1 MEGGFLFHKK
11 MLNLCTDRKPIMK
24 KKITNSPGIV
34 FSTDPNF
41 KIEEDKEEIE
51 TLAPNQQVLRITLET
66 KHRAGKTVTLVTGF
80 VGLEDDMAE
89 LGKKLKNQC
98 GTGGSAKDGE
108 IILQGD
114 HREKV
119 RIWLQKTGYKTK

>member
-1 MEGGFLFHKK
+1 MSKHK
-11 MLNLCTDRKPIMK
+11 N
-24 KKITNSPGIV
+24 NSPLV
-34 FSTDPNF
+34 YSTNPDFRIN
-41 KIEEDKEEIE
+41 EEGEQVLTLPPEE
-51 TLAPNQQVLRITLET
+51 QVLRVTLET

-80 VGLEDDMAE
+80 VGRDEDRED
-89 LGKKLKNQC
+89 LGKKLKNSC

-119 RIWLQKTGYKTK
+119 KSWLLKNKYKVK

>member
-1 MEGGFLFHKK
+1 MS
-11 MLNLCTDRKPIMK
+11 K
-24 KKITNSPGIV
+24 KKENKSPFVYSTNPLYTP
-34 FSTDPNF
+34 FS
-41 KIEEDKEEIE
+41 EDAPAEK
-51 TLAPNQQVLRITLET
+51 TLPASEQLLRVTLET

-80 VGLEDDMAE
+80 VGTAEDMGE
-89 LGKKLKNQC
+89 LGKQLNNHC

-119 RIWLQKTGYKTK
+119 RVWLQKNKYRIK

>member
-1 MEGGFLFHKK
+1 MN
-11 MLNLCTDRKPIMK
+11 MSK
-24 KKITNSPGIV
+24 KKDNGSLMMVYSTNP
-34 FSTDPNF
+34 DF
-41 KIEEDKEEIE
+41 KIEEDEVPVQ
-51 TLAPNQQVLRITLET
+51 TLPPHQQLLRITLET

-80 VGLEDDMAE
+80 IGTEEDMAT
-89 LGKKLKNQC
+89 LGKQLKNQC

-119 RIWLQKTGYKTK
+119 RGWLQKNQYKTK